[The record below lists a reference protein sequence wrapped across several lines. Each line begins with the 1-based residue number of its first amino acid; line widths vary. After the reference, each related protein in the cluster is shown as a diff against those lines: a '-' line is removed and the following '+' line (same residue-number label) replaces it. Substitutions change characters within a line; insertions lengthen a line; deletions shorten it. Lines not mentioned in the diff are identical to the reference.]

1 MLTKEKILLI
11 DGDEG
16 VRKSLSLFF
25 GARNYHLHTV
35 ENAMQA
41 LISIQKQ
48 AYDIILCD
56 EVLPDMDGLDFFK
69 IINNRCQETIKILI
83 SFYGNNTTLEEV
95 RKRGVDWLLTK
106 PFSGDEVEAA
116 LLVLI
121 KSKQGKNSRSPKEK
135 C

>member
-25 GARNYHLHTV
+25 GARKYHLHTV

-41 LISIQKQ
+41 LISIQKE

-56 EVLPDMDGLDFFK
+56 ELLPDMDGLEFFK
-69 IINNRCQETIKILI
+69 IINNRCHETIKILI
-83 SFYGNNTTLEEV
+83 SFYGNNTTLEDV

>member
-1 MLTKEKILLI
+1 MLTKEKILLV

-25 GARNYHLHTV
+25 AARKYHLDTV
-35 ENAMQA
+35 ENGMQA
-41 LISIQKQ
+41 LIIMNKE

-56 EVLPDMDGLDFFK
+56 ELLPDMDGLDFFK

-83 SFYGNNTTLEEV
+83 SFYGNNTTLEDV

-106 PFSGDEVEAA
+106 PFSGDEVEAT
-116 LLVLI
+116 LLGLI